1 MILLS
6 TKKLNVKIKSALY
19 KSGIDIFEA
28 PMIKTRLI
36 DFQWPKIEDGII
48 ITSSTA
54 LKGILKH
61 SEYRTIIKTP
71 FFCVGTSTK
80 VKLLGLGLNVVEC
93 EYSAKDLANTIIKKY
108 SNKTFNYFCGRQR
121 LNIIDNLFKKNSVDL
136 SFCEVY
142 ETKETSVKIESSFE
156 NVLFFSP
163 SAVKSYAK
171 NNSFDSKT
179 CFSWGNTTAKEIAKY
194 SDNYFVSKKPEL
206 NSLILLIKNTLK

>member
-19 KSGIDIFEA
+19 KSGINIFEA

-54 LKGILKH
+54 LKGVLKH
-61 SEYRTIIKTP
+61 TEYKTIIKTP

-80 VKLLGLGLNVVEC
+80 VKLLELGLNVIEC
-93 EYSAKDLANTIIKKY
+93 EYSAKGLANKIIKKY
-108 SNKTFNYFCGRQR
+108 SNKTFNYFCGKQR
-121 LNIIDNLFKKNSVDL
+121 LNVIDELFKKNSIGL
-136 SFCEVY
+136 CFSEVY
-142 ETKETSVKIESSFE
+142 ETKETSIKIENCFE
-156 NVLFFSP
+156 GVLFFSP

-171 NNSFDSKT
+171 NNSFDSKIF
-179 CFSWGNTTAKEIAKY
+179 FSWGNTTAKEIAKY
-194 SDNYFVSKKPEL
+194 SDNYFVSKKPEI